1 MVSFILLIPLAIIGG
16 FFGGH
21 YIFKRYG
28 EQILNKSLLNRAS
41 AVIHGKVKNEY
52 ELDGKKQPVNVFIN
66 RDEKDVETK
75 ITLTK

>member
-21 YIFKRYG
+21 YVFKRYG
-28 EQILNKSLLNRAS
+28 EQMLNKSLQKRAL
-41 AVIHGKVKNEY
+41 AVIDGKEKNEY

-66 RDEKDVETK
+66 RDEKDVETV